1 MCISD
6 KYAFAV
12 TKKSDVALVY
22 TGTASDNIVMCRK
35 SSRII
40 MYIH

>member
-12 TKKSDVALVY
+12 TKKMMLLWYILVLLLI
-22 TGTASDNIVMCRK
+22 TLSCAEKVLE
-35 SSRII
+35 
-40 MYIH
+40 